1 MEKQTKVDIVPKT
14 MVCLTNPKYPHNV
27 GAAIRACSCW
37 DIDRLVWSGNRVP
50 HPDEWWDS
58 ELSSFRIPREERM
71 KGYKSVELIRTDKFK
86 DLITKGI
93 TPVAIEVM
101 EEAECLFDF
110 EHPENAM
117 YIFGPEDGGL
127 TSNILQH
134 CHRFVK
140 IPTKH
145 CLNLSCAINVVLA
158 HRSQQMYQKTGNILS
173 LVEDRGFIN

>member
-1 MEKQTKVDIVPKT
+1 MSII
-14 MVCLTNPKYPHNV
+14 CLTNPKYPHNV

-37 DIDRLVWSGNRVP
+37 DIKKLVWSGKRVP
-50 HPDEWWDS
+50 HPEEWSES

-71 KGYKSVELIRTDKFK
+71 KGYKDVELIRTDRFK
-86 DLITKGI
+86 DLITKDI

-101 EEAECLFDF
+101 EGSEDLFDF

-127 TSNILQH
+127 TGTILQH
-134 CHRFVK
+134 CHRFIT

-145 CLNLSCAINVVLA
+145 CLNLGCAINVVLS
-158 HRSQQMYQKTGNILS
+158 HRAQQIYQKTGERLHLIK
-173 LVEDRGFIN
+173 DRGFIN